1 MEKELHAQ
9 SVEQVRLVVGVL
21 DEAHPTME
29 AEVRLDLSSPF
40 EGQDLRDVL
49 RTFTTFRALLERKS
63 PQEVEAWLKAS
74 KPAPQPQERPVTNAA
89 LHPLDAPDK
98 PFKLKKETV
107 IGRSRVCDLSI
118 KSARVSRRHM
128 RILETEAGFVVEDL
142 QSANRTWVNG
152 NEVLRHKLEDGDI
165 ISVGD
170 VSFQYQVAA

>member
-29 AEVRLDLSSPF
+29 AEVRLNLSSCF
-40 EGQDLRDVL
+40 EGQDLREVL
-49 RTFTTFRALLERKS
+49 RTFSVFRALLEKKS
-63 PQEVEAWLKAS
+63 PQEIEAWLKAQGS
-74 KPAPQPQERPVTNAA
+74 KPKLERPTTDAA
-89 LHPLDAPDK
+89 LHPLDAPDR
-98 PFKLKKETV
+98 PFKLKRETV

-152 NEVLRHKLEDGDI
+152 NEVRRHKLEDGDI
-165 ISVGD
+165 ISIGD
-170 VSFQYQVAA
+170 VSFQYQIAA

>member
-29 AEVRLDLSSPF
+29 AEVRLNLSSCF
-40 EGQDLRDVL
+40 EGQDLREVL
-49 RTFTTFRALLERKS
+49 RTFSVFRALLEKKS
-63 PQEVEAWLKAS
+63 PQEIEAWLKAHAS
-74 KPAPQPQERPVTNAA
+74 NPKPERPATDAA
-89 LHPLDAPDK
+89 LHPLDAPDR
-98 PFKLKKETV
+98 PFKLKRETV

-165 ISVGD
+165 ISIGD
-170 VSFQYQVAA
+170 VSFQYQIAA